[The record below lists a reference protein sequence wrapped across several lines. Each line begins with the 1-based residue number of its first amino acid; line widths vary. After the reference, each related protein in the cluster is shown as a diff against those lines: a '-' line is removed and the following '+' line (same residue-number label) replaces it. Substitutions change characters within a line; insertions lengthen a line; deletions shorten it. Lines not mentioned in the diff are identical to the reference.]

1 MNCFYE
7 VQLDLP
13 IVSTTDYQ
21 LASSVKLDI
30 EYGRNLISG
39 VVSMAKDGLHALKLR
54 VLVQVYSLL
63 DVRVCLA
70 EMRVQPSK
78 ETSPVDVLFL

>member
-39 VVSMAKDGLHALKLR
+39 VVSMAKDGLHALKL
-54 VLVQVYSLL
+54 
-63 DVRVCLA
+63 
-70 EMRVQPSK
+70 
-78 ETSPVDVLFL
+78 

>member
-30 EYGRNLISG
+30 EYGRNLISR
-39 VVSMAKDGLHALKLR
+39 VVSMAKDGLHALKL
-54 VLVQVYSLL
+54 
-63 DVRVCLA
+63 
-70 EMRVQPSK
+70 
-78 ETSPVDVLFL
+78 